1 MHVFGVVAAG
11 QETTRMHAEGIKSWY
26 KIGAV
31 QHYIMTDLLYTRS
44 LISGHYDF
52 PVLILN

>member
-1 MHVFGVVAAG
+1 MRVFGVVDAG

-31 QHYIMTDLLYTRS
+31 QHYIMPDLLYTRS

-52 PVLILN
+52 PV

>member
-1 MHVFGVVAAG
+1 MRVFGVVAAG
-11 QETTRMHAEGIKSWY
+11 QETTRMYAEGIKSWC

-31 QHYIMTDLLYTRS
+31 QHYIMPDLYTRS